1 MNKSVTLR
9 TILPVVPLVASALI
23 IFAGAACAQKSA
35 EPAPAASVQD
45 SPALARFKAAGKG
58 APMTV
63 YPARLAGRSSE
74 QVGEVVG
81 MMLERA
87 GMTKLELSTNAFTPP
102 EGADLAAAAKSFGDF
117 VHTNPPATDYA
128 LFTDI
133 IGSPREGLSELRTI
147 VVDRDGGIVFQD
159 RQAKGDADYD
169 RLKPREPMEC
179 CLLAVERLRPVL
191 GLDDPSNSSASGD
204 LAKRWQEKSGV
215 PDKAEFAAIQ
225 AREEELKKT
234 APTATFLVY
243 PVHAGAAFSP
253 ESAAEISS
261 KLNDARLTKAST
273 PADGPRLEIKG
284 DMNEQKVL
292 WASAR
297 AFSEFVKKNPPEA
310 DYAMYAEYLMG
321 KDSVG
326 AVHFFVCDRAGQLVV
341 VDFQNSHHAD
351 FKSIKPRKREDCDTL
366 VLKRLNGYCK

>member
-1 MNKSVTLR
+1 MNTTTALR

-23 IFAGAACAQKSA
+23 TFAGAACAQKSA
-35 EPAPAASVQD
+35 EPAPTASVQD
-45 SPALARFKAAGKG
+45 SPALARFKAAGKA

-87 GMTKLELSTNAFTPP
+87 GMTKLDLSTNAFTPP
-102 EGADLAAAAKSFGDF
+102 EGADLAASARAFGDF
-117 VHTNPPATDYA
+117 VRAAPPATDYA

-147 VVDRDGGIVFQD
+147 VADKDGAVVFQD
-159 RQAKGDADYD
+159 RQAKGDADFD
-169 RLKPREPMEC
+169 RLNPREPMEC
-179 CLLAVERLRPVL
+179 CILAVERLRPVL
-191 GLDDPSNSSASGD
+191 GLNDPSRSEASGD
-204 LAKRWQEKSGV
+204 LAKRWQQKSGI
-215 PDKAEFAAIQ
+215 PDKAELAAIQ
-225 AREEELKKT
+225 TRAEAFKKA
-234 APTATFLVY
+234 APGATLVIY
-243 PVHAGAAFSP
+243 PVHAGEDFSP
-253 ESAAEISS
+253 ESAATLAAEFTR
-261 KLNDARLTKAST
+261 ARLTNASA
-273 PADGPRLEIKG
+273 PAQGPNLPLKG

-297 AFSEFVKKNPPEA
+297 AFSDYVKKNPLEA
-310 DYAMYAEYLMG
+310 NYAMYADYLMG

-326 AVHFFVCDRAGQLVV
+326 AVHFFVCDRAGELVI

-351 FKSIKPRKREDCDTL
+351 FKAIKPRTREDCDRL
-366 VLKRLNGYCK
+366 VAKRLAGYLR